1 MPQGI
6 SPNPLNKISE
16 VYLSQISEHHKKDA
30 DGNTIP
36 HEDELD
42 EAKVDQGKDDAS
54 KVNTRNQRAFGN
66 RRGSKGGGHTGDD
79 MEARRYNTEKGRGV
93 KMRGKKDKT
102 PVNYHKRDRDKAVD
116 ELLGGTK
123 KKEPTYLQ
131 KKARQ
136 VDIKRKIKSG
146 YYEEVEV
153 DEAKKPMV
161 KVKLKDPSKIK
172 VKVTD
177 IGPGGKE
184 YVRKNEMDEA
194 MAMKPSNLKKKAK
207 LGAALDRLQAL
218 KVAKKKR
225 EMGEE
230 IENEGVQYGIFKGD
244 GKPKGAMAAFGKK
257 DKAKK
262 DKKIKMEAL
271 SNWKEDYVWEADEEQ
286 MEKEVKEKKVKNKII
301 INPKLGEAVEEL
313 GGQLLDVQEM
323 NGDKKEEDPQMKSK
337 MLRQRQLKK
346 QVLLRKLQAV
356 RQTGGE
362 DIVASYEPE
371 GEQLDEYGNPR
382 VGARLRVARAIDKVN
397 PNPKMGSKRTAI
409 SNKLKMSAIKAET
422 KRREQKENPY
432 SAGKKVR
439 MALGMSNEDYIPE
452 EGYDI
457 ARDMGKIPP
466 TKDKKDATT
475 MPPSKEMEKT
485 RKVYKGPS
493 ALDIVKADIR
503 KKYGKGAIMGEAKVD
518 EKTPEHKRATARDKR
533 YGNPHGSLELGGGI
547 RKDRRADHEARRGVK
562 TKVKSYHDPLEL
574 DRDKVKQFRKNKGM
588 GVK

>member
-36 HEDELD
+36 HEGED
-42 EAKVDQGKDDAS
+42 
-54 KVNTRNQRAFGN
+54 
-66 RRGSKGGGHTGDD
+66 
-79 MEARRYNTEKGRGV
+79 
-93 KMRGKKDKT
+93 
-102 PVNYHKRDRDKAVD
+102 
-116 ELLGGTK
+116 
-123 KKEPTYLQ
+123 
-131 KKARQ
+131 
-136 VDIKRKIKSG
+136 
-146 YYEEVEV
+146 V
-153 DEAKKPMV
+153 DEARKPMV

-184 YVRKNEMDEA
+184 YVRKNEMDEGAGLYANIHAKRKRGGKMRKKGDKGAPSSQDFANAARTAKEETEIGEAKVDQGRSDYGKASIRNRRRMGPGHEEPDMFTLSQKRGKAIEKRREEHKARRGVKGAKVPVYKAEEVEVDEA
-194 MAMKPSNLKKKAK
+194 MAMRPSNMKKKAK
-207 LGAALDRLQAL
+207 LSAALKRLEDL
-218 KVAKKKR
+218 KVASKMK
-225 EMGEE
+225 EQVEDTEE
-230 IENEGVQYGIFKGD
+230 GMQYGIFKGD

-257 DKAKK
+257 KK
-262 DKKIKMEAL
+262 KEKKVKMEGL

-323 NGDKKEEDPQMKSK
+323 SGAQGAKEDDPQLKSK

-362 DIVASYEPE
+362 DIVASFEPE

-382 VGARLRVARAIDKVN
+382 VGMRLRAARAIDRVN
-397 PNPKMGSKRTAI
+397 PKPKPGSKRTAM
-409 SNKLKMSAIKAET
+409 SNALKMSAIKGET

-432 SAGKKVR
+432 SLGKKMKMVVR
-439 MALGMSNEDYIPE
+439 SMSEGETIDE

-457 ARDMGKIPP
+457 ARDMGKVPP

-475 MPPSKEMEKT
+475 MPPSKEMMKMQ
-485 RKVYKGPS
+485 KVNKGPS

-503 KKYGKGAIMGEAKVD
+503 KKMGKGAIMD
-518 EKTPEHKRATARDKR
+518 
-533 YGNPHGSLELGGGI
+533 
-547 RKDRRADHEARRGVK
+547 
-562 TKVKSYHDPLEL
+562 
-574 DRDKVKQFRKNKGM
+574 M
-588 GVK
+588 GKK